1 MKRRS
6 GRWLI
11 ALAVACGG
19 AVWGAGDE
27 ATFRYQAPVVVEK
40 PGAFV
45 LVPLTPAVYAHS
57 LQTGLGDLRVV
68 DARGERVPFAL
79 LSPRG
84 GQVTTTDQV
93 RDAAIYALPP
103 KPGADGTWAAPIELT
118 VQGDRIDVKRRP
130 GSRAEGAAGP
140 RSGGWLVDLG
150 ERQPAGPRPRAV
162 RFEWSGPAEFT
173 SAFEFETSD
182 DLRHWQPGGVGQLM
196 ALVSPSGSLTQ
207 PNVVLPPSAG
217 RFVRLVWTDAAT
229 APAITHAQGLI
240 PEHRTLALDPPV
252 ELRFSPG
259 SKPADANDEADGE
272 ARALYF
278 DLGGAL
284 PIAQI
289 ELRWEEGTH
298 VAPVRVD
305 GRTRAGD
312 RWRPLDAGVFYRLD
326 RDGVVNV
333 SGPLTV
339 GATARFVRV
348 TLDPRAGALDAR
360 RTRLV
365 VWAQLASL
373 LFAAQGQAPYS
384 LLAGSTTAL
393 AGSLPAATLVPSID
407 DERPRFGRAAL
418 GDWSEVAAAA
428 REAEAAHRRA
438 LVRLGLLWTVLVGGV
453 AGLAFM
459 VWRLARPTT
468 TAGR

>member
-6 GRWLI
+6 RRWLI
-11 ALAVACGG
+11 ALALVCGG
-19 AVWGAGDE
+19 AVRGAGDE
-27 ATFRYQAPVVVEK
+27 ATFRYQAPIAVEK

-45 LVPLTPAVYAHS
+45 LVPLSAAVYAHS
-57 LQTGLGDLRVV
+57 LQVGLNDLRVV

-93 RDAAIYALPP
+93 REAAIYPLPP
-103 KPGADGTWAAPIELT
+103 RPAADGTWAAPIELT

-130 GSRAEGAAGP
+130 GARAESAGGP

-150 ERQPAGPRPRAV
+150 ERKPVDPRPRAV

-173 SAFEFETSD
+173 AAFEFETSD
-182 DLRHWQPGGVGQLM
+182 DLRRWQPGGAGQLM
-196 ALVSPSGSLTQ
+196 ALVSPSGTLTQ

-217 RFVRLVWTDAAT
+217 RFVRLVWTDAAA
-229 APAITHAQGLI
+229 APAITRAQGLI
-240 PEHRTLALDPPV
+240 PEQQTIALDPPI
-252 ELRFSPG
+252 ELQFSPG
-259 SKPADANDEADGE
+259 PKPPDAKDEADGE
-272 ARALYF
+272 TRALYF

-284 PIAQI
+284 PVAQI
-289 ELRWEEGTH
+289 ELRWADGTH
-298 VAPVRVD
+298 VAPVRID
-305 GRTRAGD
+305 GWTRAGD
-312 RWRPLDAGVFYRLD
+312 RWWPLGAGVFYRLD
-326 RDGVVNV
+326 RGGVVST
-333 SGPLTV
+333 SGPLAV
-339 GATARFVRV
+339 GATARYVRV
-348 TLDPRAGALDAR
+348 TPDARAGSLDPS

-365 VWAQLASL
+365 VWAQFASL

-384 LLAGSTTAL
+384 LLAGSVIAP
-393 AGSLPAATLVPSID
+393 AGSLPAATLVPSLD

-418 GDWSEVAAAA
+418 GPWSEVAAVA
-428 REAEAAHRRA
+428 REAEAARRRT
-438 LVRLGLLWTVLVGGV
+438 LIRLALLWTVLLGGV

-459 VWRLARPTT
+459 VWRLARPAT